1 MRILVVNFNLAGV
14 NEQQYEG
21 LCDQIAPAFA
31 AVPGLV
37 SKTWIK
43 NAASGTY
50 GGVYLFR
57 DGEALDQFRRS
68 DLFKGVQSHPNL
80 ANVTAMDFEVQEA
93 PTRVTHG
100 LAPALA

>member
-1 MRILVVNFNLAGV
+1 MQVLVVNFNLAGV
-14 NEQQYEG
+14 TEPQYEG

-37 SKTWIK
+37 SKLWIK
-43 NAASGTY
+43 NSDTHTY

-57 DGEALDQFRRS
+57 DREALEQFTRS
-68 DLFKGVQSHPNL
+68 DLFKGVQAHPNL
-80 ANVTAMDFEVQEA
+80 ANVTANAFEVQEA

-100 LAPALA
+100 LAAAVA

>member
-31 AVPGLV
+31 AVPG
-37 SKTWIK
+37 T
-43 NAASGTY
+43 
-50 GGVYLFR
+50 
-57 DGEALDQFRRS
+57 
-68 DLFKGVQSHPNL
+68 
-80 ANVTAMDFEVQEA
+80 DFEVQEA